1 MDLSALDASIREEA
15 EMFSKS
21 SSAVSVHSGMADL
34 DIMEPEAM
42 VFIFGDISTPT

>member
-1 MDLSALDASIREEA
+1 MSVYSGRADFDIMA
-15 EMFSKS
+15 
-21 SSAVSVHSGMADL
+21 SAVSVHSGMADL